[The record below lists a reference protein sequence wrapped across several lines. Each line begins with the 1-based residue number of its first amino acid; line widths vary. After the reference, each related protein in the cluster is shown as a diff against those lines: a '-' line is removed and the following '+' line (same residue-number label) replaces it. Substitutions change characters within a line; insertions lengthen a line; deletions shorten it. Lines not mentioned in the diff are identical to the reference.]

1 MKKTGNMDIIPTMA
15 YCVAS
20 SKKGL
25 KGSGLNVGDNVLVVG
40 TKVVPIKKDD
50 PYLQRVL
57 FFCVRV
63 KEDGFHE
70 IPDPFEGDESNGFM
84 QYLIDPRCLT
94 MLEKEKQDELKV
106 SLHEQYVHKE
116 GVNAAVN

>member
-1 MKKTGNMDIIPTMA
+1 MDIIPTMA

-25 KGSGLNVGDNVLVVG
+25 KGSGLAVGDQVLVVG
-40 TKVVPIKKDD
+40 TKVVPIAESD

-63 KEDGFHE
+63 TKEGYHE
-70 IPDPFEGDESNGFM
+70 IPDPYEGEKSNGFS

-94 MLEKEKQDELKV
+94 MLVKAKQDELKLG
-106 SLHEQYVHKE
+106 LHRQYAKE
-116 GVNAAVN
+116 DQIIDATVN

>member
-1 MKKTGNMDIIPTMA
+1 MDIIPTMA

-25 KGSGLNVGDNVLVVG
+25 KGSGLAVGENVLVVG
-40 TKVVPIKKDD
+40 TKVVPIKKAD

-57 FFCVRV
+57 FFCIRV
-63 KEDGFHE
+63 TEDGVHE
-70 IPDPFEGDESNGFM
+70 IPDVYEGEESNGFM

-94 MLEKEKQDELKV
+94 MLTKEKQDSFKKALDK
-106 SLHEQYVHKE
+106 QYAPA
-116 GVNAAVN
+116 N